1 MGLLAAPMTPAAF
14 GDFIKSEIANYARII
29 KAANI
34 KLD

>member
-1 MGLLAAPMTPAAF
+1 LWSERLIVA
-14 GDFIKSEIANYARII
+14 EIANYARII